1 MSKAFSIFKLHKPF
15 EPAGDQPEAISALVQ
30 GLSKGMKKQTLL
42 GATGTGKTFTMAN
55 VIAQYN
61 KPTLVIAH
69 NKTLAAQLAQE
80 FREFFPEAA
89 VHYFVSYY
97 DYYQPEAYMPASDTY
112 IEKDAS
118 INKEIDMLRHASTQA
133 LLTRRDVIIVASVSC
148 IYGLGS
154 PEEYEKVNLKLEI
167 GMKMDRLTLMK
178 KLIGI
183 HFERTNADLNPGTF
197 RSIGTRVEF
206 MPVSET
212 VMYQIEMFGGSI
224 SKITKVDPTSASI
237 ISEEKDPRHGG
248 TGIFVFPAKHFIT
261 EDVKKKKALVEIKKE
276 LTQQL
281 KKFEKEGKLLEAE
294 RIKRRTNYDLAMIKE
309 VGYCNGIENYSRH
322 LSGKKEGEPPETLL
336 SYFPHTGSRKHTLR
350 HSHPILEGQD
360 SSGRSEDSSEY
371 VPDFLTIIDES
382 HVTLPQLNGMYAG
395 DASRKNTLVEYG
407 FRLPSAKDNRPL
419 KYNEF
424 QERIGPVIYTSATPS
439 EIERKESEQIVEQI
453 IRPTGLV
460 DPEIIIRSIS
470 EGRNTFELPVSEDS
484 AQDDV
489 RRRSHS
495 ILEGKVLSGR
505 SEYSSEHHLEH
516 YPGQI
521 QDFISEA
528 EITIKKGFRVLATTL
543 TKKMAED
550 LSVFLKD
557 KRIKAEYLHS
567 DIKTM
572 DRIKILT
579 QFRKGEI
586 DILVGV
592 NLLREGLDLP
602 EVALIGILDADKAG
616 FLRSETSLIQTIG
629 RAARNSEGR
638 VILYADIMTPAMEY
652 ALNETTRRRNIQL
665 AYNKK
670 HGITPKTIMKKI
682 KDITEEMESEHG
694 KAVNAELNLDLEVFK
709 RAYAK
714 EFKKDKKLSRKIP
727 NTSLGHSY
735 LSDEEIG
742 NLIYEKIIKMKEK
755 EMNKA
760 VKELDFET
768 AAILR
773 DEIGVLR
780 IRVEKKD

>member
-1 MSKAFSIFKLHKPF
+1 MLKNQGSIFKLHKPF

-80 FREFFPEAA
+80 FREFFPDSA
-89 VHYFVSYY
+89 VNYFVSYY
-97 DYYQPEAYMPASDTY
+97 DYYQPEAYVPASDTY

-167 GMKMDRLTLMK
+167 GMKIDRLTLMK
-178 KLIGI
+178 KLISI
-183 HFERTNADLNPGTF
+183 YFERTNADLSPGTF
-197 RSIGTRVEF
+197 RSIGSRVEF
-206 MPVSET
+206 MPVSES
-212 VMYQIEMFGGSI
+212 VMYQVEMLGGSI
-224 SKITKVDPTSASI
+224 SKITKVDPTSSRI
-237 ISEEKDPRHGG
+237 IREEKN
-248 TGIFVFPAKHFIT
+248 IFIFPAKHFIT
-261 EDVKKKKALVEIKKE
+261 EDVKKKKALIEIKKE
-276 LTQQL
+276 LAQQL

-322 LSGKKEGEPPETLL
+322 LSGKEEGEPPETLL
-336 SYFPHTGSRKHTLR
+336 SYFPHVENQEHARRRS
-350 HSHPILEGQD
+350 HSILEGKVL
-360 SSGRSEDSSEY
+360 SGRSEYSSEY

-419 KYNEF
+419 KYKEF

-439 EIERKESEQIVEQI
+439 DVERKESEQIVEQI

-460 DPEIIIRSIS
+460 DPETIVR
-470 EGRNTFELPVSEDS
+470 PVSEGS
-484 AQDDV
+484 AQDDT

-521 QDFISEA
+521 QDFISET
-528 EITIKKGFRVLATTL
+528 EKTIKKGFRVLATTL

-550 LSVFLKD
+550 LSVYLKD
-557 KRIKAEYLHS
+557 KKIKAEYLHS

-579 QFRKGEI
+579 QFRKGEF
-586 DILVGV
+586 DVLVGV

-629 RAARNSEGR
+629 RAARNSEGK
-638 VILYADIMTPAMEY
+638 VILYADIMTGAMDY
-652 ALNETTRRRNIQL
+652 ALKETARRRNIQL

-670 HGITPKTIMKKI
+670 HGITPKTIIKKI

-694 KAVNAELNLDLEVFK
+694 KVVNAELKLDLEVFK

-714 EFKKDKKLSRKIP
+714 EFKKDKKINKKIP
-727 NTSLGHSY
+727 NTSLGQSY

-780 IRVEKKD
+780 LKLEKK